1 MKRTSTGKT
10 VETTIGLDLGDKHH
24 YFCMLDPEGDVMK
37 KGTISANLRAVRRFF
52 SAQPPALLAMEAG
65 THSPWISREAHQHG
79 HRVLVGNPRKLR
91 MIYRNMQKSDERDA
105 EMLARIARLDPQL
118 LCPIVHRGP
127 RAQSHLAILKSR
139 DVLVGARTKLINHCR
154 GIVKSFGERL
164 PSCSAHSFA
173 RKVRDEIPE
182 DLAPALQPVF
192 EMIGDLTKRI
202 KSMDCQ
208 IDALCEDQ
216 YPETEHLRAIKGV
229 GPITSLAFVLT
240 LEQPERFANSR
251 AVPVYLGL
259 TPKRDQ
265 SGDSDK
271 QLRITKAGNMFLR
284 RLLVSCAHYIL
295 GPFGEDSDLRRWG
308 LKLCARGGKN
318 AKKRAT
324 VAVARKLAVLLHRLW
339 GGAEPY
345 DPFHHSKRRDGEDKA
360 KQAA

>member
-1 MKRTSTGKT
+1 MKKNRTEKT
-10 VETTIGLDLGDKHH
+10 LETTIGLDLGDKNH
-24 YFCMLDPEGDVMK
+24 YYHMIDQECVVIK
-37 KGTISANLRAVRRFF
+37 KGKIGANVRAVRRFF
-52 SAQPPALLAMEAG
+52 SAQPPSLIAMEAG

-91 MIYRNMQKSDERDA
+91 MIYRNEQKSDERDA
-105 EMLARIARLDPQL
+105 EMLARIARMDPQL
-118 LCPIVHRGP
+118 LYPIVHRGP
-127 RAQSHLAILKSR
+127 RAQSHLAVLKSR

-154 GIVKSFGERL
+154 GIVKSSGERL
-164 PSCSAHSFA
+164 PTCSAASFA
-173 RKVRDEIPE
+173 RHRDEIPE

-192 EMIGDLTKRI
+192 EMIGELTKRI
-202 KSMDCQ
+202 KNMDYT
-208 IDALCEDQ
+208 IKKLCEKE
-216 YPETEHLRAIKGV
+216 YPETGDLQAIKGV

-240 LEQPERFANSR
+240 LEQPERFAKSR

-271 QLRITKAGNMFLR
+271 QLRITKAGDMFLR
-284 RLLVSCAHYIL
+284 RLLVQCAQYIL
-295 GPFGEDSDLRRWG
+295 GPLCEDSDLRRWG

-339 GGAEPY
+339 SGKQPY
-345 DPFHHSKRRDGEDKA
+345 DPFYHSKQHDDENKA